1 MPEIKNIWRKIL
13 IVEDEE
19 MLASNLAAFL
29 AQVAGAEVVVAPS
42 GEQAVLEAA
51 RFAPHCVLTDYN
63 LPGINGIET
72 ARLIRARDP
81 ETSFVLMTGY
91 PSEAVF
97 AAARDYGAQGIL
109 VKPFALAELR
119 ACLSAA

>member
-1 MPEIKNIWRKIL
+1 
-13 IVEDEE
+13 
-19 MLASNLAAFL
+19 
-29 AQVAGAEVVVAPS
+29 
-42 GEQAVLEAA
+42 
-51 RFAPHCVLTDYN
+51 VLTDYN

-81 ETSFVLMTGY
+81 ETSFVLMTGH

-97 AAARDYGAQGIL
+97 AEARDDGARGIL